1 MYMPESRAKQQM
13 FLTVDTAER
22 KIHYR
27 RGDAEETETIS
38 YEDADLLNG
47 LATAVVDMR
56 MK

>member
-1 MYMPESRAKQQM
+1 MYMPESRSKQQM
-13 FLTVDTAER
+13 YLTVDTAER

-27 RGDAEETETIS
+27 RGDSDEGQTIS

-47 LATAVVDMR
+47 LATALVDMR